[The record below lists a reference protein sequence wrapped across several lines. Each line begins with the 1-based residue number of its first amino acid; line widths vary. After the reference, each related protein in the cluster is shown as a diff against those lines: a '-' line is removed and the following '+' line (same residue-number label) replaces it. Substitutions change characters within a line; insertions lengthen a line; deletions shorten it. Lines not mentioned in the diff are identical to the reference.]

1 MLKKSRVASSKV
13 VGKSRATPLIGMGLA
28 DMLKNWDATG
38 TLGTPDSADP
48 AVSVPTYSR
57 NREFCPLI
65 RKCGTPD
72 SADTAVTVPTYTRNR
87 EFRPLIRKWDRQEHL
102 DKLNP
107 EDNQVKKLIQVLND
121 LRW

>member
-1 MLKKSRVASSKV
+1 MTRWMLKKSRGSSSKV
-13 VGKSRATPLIGMGLA
+13 VRKSTPLIGMGLA
-28 DMLKNWDATG
+28 DMLKNLDATG
-38 TLGTPDSADP
+38 TLATPDSADP
-48 AVSVPTYSR
+48 AVPVPTY
-57 NREFCPLI
+57 
-65 RKCGTPD
+65 G
-72 SADTAVTVPTYTRNR
+72 RNR

>member
-1 MLKKSRVASSKV
+1 MLKKSRGASSKV
-13 VGKSRATPLIGMGLA
+13 VSKSRATPLIGMGLA
-28 DMLKNWDATG
+28 DMQKNWDATG

-48 AVSVPTYSR
+48 AVQ
-57 NREFCPLI
+57 
-65 RKCGTPD
+65 
-72 SADTAVTVPTYTRNR
+72 VPTYTRNR